1 MSYIK
6 MYQGTET
13 QEAYILHSIMGSQEP
28 DSPDIII
35 LGLRFTQHF
44 VTTDSMVFI
53 WQFLVVPLSPI

>member
-6 MYQGTET
+6 MYQGTDA
-13 QEAYILHSIMGSQEP
+13 QEAYILHSIMSHQES

-35 LGLRFTQHF
+35 LGLPFTQHF
-44 VTTDSMVFI
+44 VTTDSMVFV